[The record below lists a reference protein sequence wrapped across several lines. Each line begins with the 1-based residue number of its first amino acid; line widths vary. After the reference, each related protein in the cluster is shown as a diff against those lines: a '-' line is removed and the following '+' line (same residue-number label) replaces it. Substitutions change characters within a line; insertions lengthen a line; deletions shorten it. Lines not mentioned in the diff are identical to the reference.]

1 MEGDIMRIFID
12 GQQLP
17 LLVKVSR
24 DLLTTL
30 KAMSRSQSWGIFY
43 DPAKEIVYINSK
55 SSTLP
60 LPPAE
65 RPSGTNPEDPE
76 SVRLLNKSVCIDPG
90 HGGSDPG
97 ACGPTG
103 TLEKDNNLAIAL
115 LLREKLEN
123 NGAKVIMTRDSDRD
137 VAYPDAAAS
146 EELGARIDI
155 ANDNQVDLF
164 ISIHN
169 DTFTNPSTSG
179 TTTYHYGDVESMRL
193 AGCLQKKLVEHLGT
207 KDRNS
212 RFASFYVIRYTEMAA
227 ALIEAGFISNP
238 EEELLMASADGRMN
252 IAQALFE
259 GIVQYFKV

>member
-1 MEGDIMRIFID
+1 MRIFMD

-17 LLVKVSR
+17 ILVKVSR

-30 KAMSRSQSWGIFY
+30 KTISRSLSWGIFY
-43 DPAKEIVYINSK
+43 DPAKEVVYINSK
-55 SSTLP
+55 SSVLP
-60 LPPAE
+60 IPPAD
-65 RPSGTNPEDPE
+65 RPAGINPEDPE
-76 SVRLLNKSVCIDPG
+76 SVRLLNRSICIDPG

-97 ACGPTG
+97 AVGPTG
-103 TLEKDNNLAIAL
+103 TLEKDNTLAIAL

-137 VAYPDAAAS
+137 VAYADASPS
-146 EELGARIDI
+146 EELGARVDI

-169 DTFTNPSTSG
+169 DAFTNASASG
-179 TTTYHYGDVESMRL
+179 TTTYHYGDVESSRL

-227 ALIEAGFISNP
+227 ALVEAGFISNP
-238 EEELLMASADGRMN
+238 EEEVLMASADGRLQT
-252 IAQALFE
+252 AQALFE